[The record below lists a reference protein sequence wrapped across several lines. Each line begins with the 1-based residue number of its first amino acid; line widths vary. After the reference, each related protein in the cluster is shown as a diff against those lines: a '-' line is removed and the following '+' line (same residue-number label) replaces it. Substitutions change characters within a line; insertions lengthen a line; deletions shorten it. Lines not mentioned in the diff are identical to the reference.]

1 MSETLSVILPVQN
14 AETQLESK
22 VTALLDVISELT
34 NDFELLIVDNGSV
47 DGTEEVAMELMRAF
61 PQVHIHRQSQKTDQM
76 EAARRGIAKTTGEMV
91 LIHDINAPLSTDAI
105 QQFWEMRNDKEL
117 VFSRSETAHTTKMP
131 RIMQKASNGWNG
143 TQMLRREA
151 VDELRGSEQTSAPVD
166 RVTRTDLGTVASN
179 PNSMLR
185 QLADRPVEQH

>member
-22 VTALLDVISELT
+22 VKALLEVISELT
-34 NDFELLIVDNGSV
+34 SQFELLIVDNGSI
-47 DGTEEVAMELMRAF
+47 DGTEEVAMELIREF
-61 PQVHIHRQSQKTDQM
+61 PQVGIHRQSQTTDQM
-76 EAARRGIAKTTGEMV
+76 EAARRGIAKTSGEMV

-105 QQFWEMRNDKEL
+105 QQFWDMRNDREL
-117 VFSRSETAHTTKMP
+117 VFSRSETAHATKTP
-131 RIMQKASNGWNG
+131 RIMQRTSNGWNG

-151 VDELRGSEQTSAPVD
+151 VNELRGSDPSPAAVD
-166 RVTRTDLGTVASN
+166 RLTRTDLGAVANN

-185 QLADRPVEQH
+185 QLADRPVDH